1 MMKQS
6 IASPV
11 LNTIPSPDTAYIGID
26 WADQKHDICLYDP
39 MTQQFEFSVIGS
51 QPEAIASWAEGLRER
66 FKEGAIAICTEQKRG
81 SLIYALCK
89 YDFLVIH
96 PVNPHTVAKYRQA
109 FAPSRAK
116 ADPTDARILVE
127 LLLKHPDKL
136 QAWQPGSAQL
146 RSLQHLVES
155 RRTLVAEK
163 VRLTNRITAAL
174 KSYYPQVLD
183 WFDDKDTQV
192 FCNFLTQYPSLK
204 SAQAA
209 SAEDLKQFFKT
220 HHVVQDKTINRRLEQ
235 IKQGVVL
242 TEDQGVVEP
251 LQLLVT
257 ALIAQLKVLLP
268 SIATFDAKI
277 EALFVTH
284 PEADLFAALP
294 GAGPH
299 LAPRLLVAFGEQR
312 SRFQSAQDLLRY
324 AGIAPVKESSGQKS
338 WVHWRWSCPKFLR
351 QTFVEWA
358 LQTRKHSFWAEAF
371 YQMQRKKGKT
381 HQAAIRA
388 LAFKWI
394 RIVFRCW
401 QDHQPYDEVIYL
413 MALKR
418 KGSPLVQS
426 LALTEETK

>member
-1 MMKQS
+1 MQH
-6 IASPV
+6 
-11 LNTIPSPDTAYIGID
+11 NPSPYIAYVGID
-26 WADQKHDICLYDP
+26 WADQKHDLCLFDP
-39 MTQQFEFSVIGS
+39 KTQQFEFSAIAS
-51 QPEAIASWAEGLRER
+51 QPEVIATWVEELRKR
-66 FKEGAIAICTEQKRG
+66 FPQGVIALCTEQKRG
-81 SLIYALCK
+81 PLIYALCK
-89 YDFLVIH
+89 YDFFVIH

-127 LLLKHPDKL
+127 LLLKHPDQL
-136 QAWQPGSAQL
+136 QAWQPGSAQM

-163 VRLTNRITAAL
+163 VRLTNRLTAAL
-174 KSYYPQVLD
+174 KSYYPQVLE
-183 WFDDKDTQV
+183 WFEDKDTQV
-192 FCNFLTQYPSLK
+192 FCDFLTQYPSLK

-209 SAEDLKQFFKT
+209 SSEDLQQFFKT
-220 HHVVQDKTINRRLEQ
+220 HHVVQDKTIHRRLEQ
-235 IKQGVVL
+235 IQQGVVL

-268 SIATFDAKI
+268 SIASFDAKI

-284 PEADLFAALP
+284 PDAALFTALP
-294 GAGPH
+294 GAGPQ
-299 LAPRLLVAFGEQR
+299 LAPRLLVAFGEER
-312 SRFQSAQDLLRY
+312 SRFQTAQDLLRY

-401 QDHQPYDEVIYL
+401 QDRQPYDEVKYL

-418 KGSPLVQS
+418 KGSPLVQN
-426 LALTEETK
+426 LAISEEAK